1 VTLKADGS
9 PAANTTVSVVKDGT
23 AIGRTTADASGN
35 YRVGLPDG
43 AGTYTIQVA
52 QLGFATA
59 AREIT
64 VGAGGTDG
72 IDLQVSPVN
81 VDASIGKRLPS
92 GLVEGGPGDVVIEN
106 KKLAMAIAKVY
117 NDPQLSP
124 STTGK
129 VLDLAITGQPDQ
141 LDWINLPYVSTAE
154 PTGGSAWQQLQTRST
169 DVQIVENS
177 GEKAV
182 VRVTGTSAEHP
193 GLKIVT
199 TYTATA
205 DDNFVTA
212 DTTFT
217 NDSAAALSVWA
228 GDAMD
233 HDGTGSRSAVAGFPV
248 VTSGGPFS
256 QVPTAKRWIG
266 QTGTTPDNQT
276 YGLVYGAASGAF
288 TGYSQSNFTM
298 SKFKLDIPAGGNH
311 TISRRI
317 VAVSNGG
324 AADKFAV
331 LDQFAY

>member
-1 VTLKADGS
+1 
-9 PAANTTVSVVKDGT
+9 VVKDGT
-23 AIGRTTADASGN
+23 AIGRTTTDAAGN
-35 YRVGLPDG
+35 YRVGLPGG
-43 AGTYTIQVA
+43 AGTYTLQVA
-52 QLGFATA
+52 QLGYATA

-64 VGAGGTDG
+64 VGAGGVSG

-106 KKLAMAIAKVY
+106 RKLALAVAKVY
-117 NDPQLSP
+117 NDPQLNL

-154 PTGGSAWQQLQTRST
+154 PTGGNAWAQLQTRST
-169 DVQIVENS
+169 DVRIVENS

-199 TYTATA
+199 TYTTTA
-205 DDNFVTA
+205 DESFVTA
-212 DTTFT
+212 ETTFT
-217 NDSAAALSVWA
+217 NDSGAALPVWA

-233 HDGTGSRSAVAGFPV
+233 HDGAGSRSAVAGFPP

-266 QTGTTPDNQT
+266 QSGTTSDNQT
-276 YGLVYGAASGAF
+276 YGLVYSAASGAF
-288 TGYSQSNFTM
+288 SGYSQSNFTM
-298 SKFKLDIPAGGNH
+298 SKFKLELPVGGSH

-324 AADKFAV
+324 AADKFGV
-331 LDQFAY
+331 LNQFAY